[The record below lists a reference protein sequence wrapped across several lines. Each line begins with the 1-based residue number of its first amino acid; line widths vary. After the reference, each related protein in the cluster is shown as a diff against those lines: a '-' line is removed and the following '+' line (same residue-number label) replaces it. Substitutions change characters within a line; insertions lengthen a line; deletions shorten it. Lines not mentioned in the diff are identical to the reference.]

1 MNPTTTNGV
10 CILGHGITYSRSPM
24 IHNYW
29 IKKYGVDSRYGI
41 CDMPA
46 EDLPD
51 FLDAIRQGKSAGCN
65 VTTPYKQAVIP
76 FLDAIDDTASAI
88 GSVNTIYRR
97 DGQLRGTSTDG
108 AGYVGHLKNIH
119 PDLQLKGAEVLI
131 LGAGGAAR
139 AIADALL
146 QSGCSVIYIANRTL
160 QKAREIA
167 AFQPDTIKP
176 VAWDDVQSTAGLV
189 DVLVNTT
196 SLGMVGRQPLVFPL
210 DGTRPGCVVSDIVY
224 APLETEL
231 LAQARRL
238 GRPVL
243 DGLGML
249 LHQAVPGFQLWFGI
263 EPQVTGELRAL
274 IEQDLKSHG

>member
-1 MNPTTTNGV
+1 MNPNTTNSV
-10 CILGHGITYSRSPM
+10 CILGHGITYSRSPL

-29 IKKYGVDSRYGI
+29 IEKYGVDSQYGI
-41 CDMPA
+41 CDLPA
-46 EDLPD
+46 EKLPG
-51 FLDAIRQGKSAGCN
+51 FLSSIRDGKSVGCN
-65 VTTPYKQAVIP
+65 VTTPYKQTVIQY
-76 FLDAIDDTASAI
+76 LDAIDDAVSGI

-97 DGQLRGTSTDG
+97 DGLLRGTSTDG
-108 AGYVGHLKNIH
+108 VGYIGHLTNTH
-119 PDLQLKGAEVLI
+119 PNLQLKNARVLV

-139 AIADALL
+139 SIADALV

-167 AFQPDTIKP
+167 ALQADIIEP
-176 VAWDDVQSTAGLV
+176 VAWDDLQSIAGLV
-189 DVLVNTT
+189 DLLVNTT
-196 SLGMVGRQPLVFPL
+196 SLGMVGRQPLLFPL
-210 DGTRPGCVVSDIVY
+210 ENTQPDCVVSDIVY

-231 LAQARRL
+231 LAQARSL

-263 EPQVTGELRAL
+263 EPQVTDELRAL
-274 IEQDLKSHG
+274 VEQDLLSHG